1 MLMPSKTAAS
11 FHGDEISWQAGQVS
25 AGELMGQDLNTEGT
39 LHISSV
45 RLMISFSEAEW

>member
-45 RLMISFSEAEW
+45 RLMIPFSEAEW